1 VVDSIAAQPDLKFKQ
16 MGEQTMASAIV
27 RNSRFWWIGAVALS
41 LLALGSWQ
49 AQGQNRA
56 AKSPAQEKKSAEKEK
71 SAEDKTATI
80 STFVSYPQVK
90 VINEQVAAEWKANS
104 IKPSERC
111 SDFEFI
117 RRASLDIIGRIATP
131 AEIKKFL
138 EDPER
143 SRRALLIERLLDSE
157 EYAKN
162 WANIWTVWLMT
173 RSSNRTYQEQ
183 MQVWL
188 EERLAKKDCKY
199 DKIVHDL
206 ITATG
211 ENNENGA
218 VNYILS
224 NLGAPVAPGDVGE
237 EGHFDFVPLTSR
249 TTRLFLGLRTQCTQC
264 HNHPFNPQWT
274 QERFWGINTFF
285 RQVNRT
291 GNPMMGQQMNTA
303 VKLGLEDD
311 TSVNPK
317 GKMFYEKRD
326 GAVKLASA
334 EFLEKD
340 KKGNPVRLDPDSKLT
355 RREQLAGY
363 LIKSDYLPKAY
374 VNRIWGHFFGR
385 GFTNP
390 GPVDDFGEHN
400 PITHPMLPNE
410 LIAKLMK
417 VSGPLPDDLAK
428 EVKKYD
434 EDRDTDRLLD
444 YLAKEFKKYNN
455 NPRELIRWICN
466 SEAYNLSSVANKT
479 NEKSDAEPFFSR
491 MLLKAMSPE
500 QLFESLMTATQAEA
514 AETRE
519 AKKKLRE
526 EWMNKLIV
534 NFGDDEGNE
543 VTFNGT
549 VVQALILMNG
559 KEINAAICNPNKG
572 TVAGVAL
579 KHRGNQARIM
589 DLLYLAALNRLPTSR
604 EYALISRGS
613 RTNSAAT
620 DLKNP
625 MAPWQDLFWALVNSN
640 EFILNH

>member
-1 VVDSIAAQPDLKFKQ
+1 MGDSK
-16 MGEQTMASAIV
+16 MASASGGNM
-27 RNSRFWWIGAVALS
+27 RLWLSGAVALG
-41 LLALGSWQ
+41 LVAIGGWQ
-49 AQGQNRA
+49 AGHWDAAFAQNA
-56 AKSPAQEKKSAEKEK
+56 PKAQSKEEKKSDEK
-71 SAEDKTATI
+71 KTDEHKTTAPTL
-80 STFVSYPQVK
+80 STFVTYPQVK
-90 VINEQVAAEWKANS
+90 VINDQITAEWKANNLT
-104 IKPSERC
+104 PSSRA
-111 SDFEFI
+111 SDYEFI
-117 RRASLDIIGRIATP
+117 RRATLDIIGRIATP
-131 AEIKKFL
+131 KEIKTFMD
-138 EDPER
+138 DPDR
-143 SRRALLIERLLDSE
+143 TRRALLIERLLDSE

-183 MQVWL
+183 MQLWL
-188 EERLAKKDCKY
+188 EEQFNKKTCQF
-199 DKIVHDL
+199 DKVVNDL
-206 ITATG
+206 LTATG

-218 VNYILS
+218 VNYILQ
-224 NLGAPVAPGDVGE
+224 NLGAPVAAKDISE

-264 HNHPFNPQWT
+264 HDHPFNPQWK
-274 QERFWGINTFF
+274 QKGFWAINAFF

-311 TSVNPK
+311 MSVNPK
-317 GKMFYEKRD
+317 GSIWFENRKAEVFYAK
-326 GAVKLASA
+326 AV
-334 EFLEKD
+334 FLEKD
-340 KKGNPVRLDPDSKLT
+340 KAGRQEKWDPNSKLS
-355 RREQLAGY
+355 RRQQLAEY
-363 LIKSDYLPKAY
+363 IIQSDYFPKAY

-400 PITHPMLPNE
+400 PITHPMLPND

-417 VSGPLPDDLAK
+417 TSAPIPEDLAK
-428 EVKKYD
+428 EIKKFD
-434 EDRDTDRLLD
+434 ENKDNDHLLD
-444 YLAKEFKKYNN
+444 YLAKEFKKYGN
-455 NPRELIRWICN
+455 NPRDLIRWICN
-466 SEAYNLSSVANKT
+466 SEAYNLSSMANKT
-479 NEKSDAEPFFSR
+479 NEKADAEPFFSR

-500 QLFESLMTATQAEA
+500 QLFESLMTATQAEQ
-514 AETRE
+514 AETKD

-526 EWMNKLIV
+526 DWMKNLIV

-559 KEINAAICNPNKG
+559 KEINAAISNTQKG
-572 TVAGVAL
+572 TVAMTWAKYG
-579 KHRGNQARIM
+579 KNQTRTL

-604 EYALISRGS
+604 EYSLIAQRSKILG
-613 RTNSAAT
+613 AG

-625 MAPWQDLFWALVNSN
+625 LAPWQDVFWALVNSN